1 MAELN
6 FKQATDMRTQDII
19 EDGINSRKISQ
30 ATKRRE
36 KLVKQLK
43 EACDYDAG
51 IAHAVLSRVG
61 IAMDDGVNVNYE
73 MVQKGQTE
81 RAWRF

>member
-43 EACDYDAG
+43 EARDYDAG
-51 IAHAVLSRVG
+51 LPMLFSPVWRLPWT
-61 IAMDDGVNVNYE
+61 
-73 MVQKGQTE
+73 MV
-81 RAWRF
+81 